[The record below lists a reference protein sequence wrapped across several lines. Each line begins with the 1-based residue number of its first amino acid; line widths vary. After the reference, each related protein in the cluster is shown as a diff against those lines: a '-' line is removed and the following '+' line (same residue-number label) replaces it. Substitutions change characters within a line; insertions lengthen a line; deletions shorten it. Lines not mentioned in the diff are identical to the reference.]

1 MKDVQDVTE
10 HVMTCPRDW
19 VTICSQLDELY
30 GDAQQTIDAVTEA
43 IVAWCKAIISLVTD
57 KSGSKWKNEMIRRVD
72 TVGQKIRLEIKIY
85 QEESPSVV
93 WSDNDL
99 GFVLSIPE
107 TKKMD
112 MSELVPVFKEQ
123 LLSTVAIPFT
133 PNAENTKAPSEL
145 LLDPPYDLS
154 IRTSDTC
161 FIVQSNHSRSLEFL
175 AAYLRKN
182 CRCTRTQTFALKNI
196 FKTLRPPAIDI
207 KLKQSP
213 FTPKSKS
220 KSKSKSSAIYDTL
233 VLKVEPSFGDL
244 VNRNFDL
251 LLTHLVEEELGYE
264 SQSSDQNGRYYRS
277 MGAHLRE
284 L

>member
-1 MKDVQDVTE
+1 MKEAGDKMAGSMQTVQLTHTV
-10 HVMTCPRDW
+10 
-19 VTICSQLDELY
+19 
-30 GDAQQTIDAVTEA
+30 AQ
-43 IVAWCKAIISLVTD
+43 
-57 KSGSKWKNEMIRRVD
+57 
-72 TVGQKIRLEIKIY
+72 IY
-85 QEESPSVV
+85 QEDSPSVV
-93 WSDNDL
+93 WSNIDL

-112 MSELVPVFKEQ
+112 MSELVSVFKEQ

-145 LLDPPYDLS
+145 LFDPPYDLS

-196 FKTLRPPAIDI
+196 FKTLGSPAIDI

-213 FTPKSKS
+213 FTP